1 MSSFFLAMSL
11 YPEVQAQAQAE
22 MDRVVGQGRL
32 PSWDDHD
39 SLPYLEALVKEV
51 LRWNPVAPLGSC
63 SMTIGVGSLTNRT
76 GVPHRSTQEQVFEG
90 QRIPEGTVFI
100 ANIWFVIIDLLG
112 LPNCDNNRNIFRSIL
127 HNEKVYP
134 DPLKFNPARYLGDQ
148 VTGVNSPAFGF
159 GRRCVVCSDRP
170 RIQELTCTVECALGV
185 TWPTKQFGSP
195 SPKALQHSKFA
206 RQLI

>member
-1 MSSFFLAMSL
+1 MSL

-63 SMTIGVGSLTNRT
+63 SMKIDGTGSLTNRT
-76 GVPHRSTQEQVFEG
+76 GVPHCSTQEQVFEG

-100 ANIWFVIIDLLG
+100 ANIWFVIIELMG
-112 LPNCDNNRNIFRSIL
+112 LPNFDNIIIETF
-127 HNEKVYP
+127 
-134 DPLKFNPARYLGDQ
+134 
-148 VTGVNSPAFGF
+148 
-159 GRRCVVCSDRP
+159 
-170 RIQELTCTVECALGV
+170 LGV
-185 TWPTKQFGSP
+185 FCTMRTFIQTHSNSTLPDILVIK
-195 SPKALQHSKFA
+195 LQV
-206 RQLI
+206 